1 MDCFRNGSCRGLMD
15 WSDTAHDERRY
26 DILANSKVLEP
37 SGRCKGRSAEANT
50 PSTKRRPMATQ
61 VESGPWAPRPTG
73 TVTFLFSDIEGSTQR
88 WDRDREAMQD
98 AVRRHDALMKKA
110 IAQHD
115 GYVFKTIGDAFC
127 TAFARPQDAV
137 VAILDAHRAL
147 DAEDFSGI
155 DGLRV
160 RAAVHTG
167 TADEREGDY
176 FGPALNRT
184 ARLLT
189 IGHGG
194 QVLVSG
200 VTTDLVQGAL
210 PPRASLRDLGEHRL
224 RDLARPEQVYQL
236 VSPDLA
242 ADFPP
247 LRSVDLFP
255 NNLPL
260 QLKSFV
266 GRDAEIAEIMAL
278 IEQHRLVTLV
288 GSAGVGK
295 TRTALQVA
303 ANLLDGSADGVWL
316 IELAPLA
323 SGDYVPSTVA
333 QALGLTLAPDGD
345 PVENLV
351 RALKGKR
358 ALLVFDNCEHLIEPA
373 SRAISAILH
382 GCPNVKVLASSRQ
395 GLGIDGEETYRMPSL
410 EFPPEDIAGHLLAAD
425 ATRSAAIAL
434 FVDRAAAVDKRFTLV
449 DENAPVVADIC
460 RRLDGIPLAIE
471 LAASRVRILSPR
483 QLRERLDERFRVLT
497 GGSRDVLP
505 RQQTLRALI
514 DWSHDL
520 LDERER
526 VLFRRLGT
534 FVNGFTLE
542 GAVAVGSSEGLD
554 EIDVFDVLSS
564 LVDKSLV
571 LAEPAVD
578 SVRYR
583 FLESTRIY
591 ASEKLTDAGERELL
605 ADRHLYY
612 QRVRFAELR
621 VQWERTARRTEF
633 NEALAT
639 ELDNV
644 RGALDWALTK
654 PDVPAGGWLLA
665 EIGMAWEPLG
675 LRNEGITRD
684 ETFIA
689 ALPTRES
696 LLLARLSTPLAD
708 MLAHAN
714 RSERALELA
723 TRAVAYARASGDG
736 PTLADALQK
745 YAFIS
750 LAFGTR
756 GDAEKAL
763 VEAESIPNASAYLRL
778 LFFFTKAQLC
788 DANGDTDTAVRI
800 WEQLRQRHRS
810 LGNTHNEVV
819 AVLNLA
825 EIEHEKGQTEQAIA
839 LVREILPQ
847 ARRGRETALVRS
859 ALVNL
864 AGYLVAADDFP
875 GVIEAA
881 YEVIGPHARREPDDA
896 KVAQVVEHLALVYAL
911 RGELA
916 RASILEG
923 YAASAFRQLGF
934 RREFTEITTYERLTA
949 LLREGLAP
957 DELARLTAEGAA
969 LATEGALA
977 LALERHESK

>member
-1 MDCFRNGSCRGLMD
+1 M
-15 WSDTAHDERRY
+15 AKQV
-26 DILANSKVLEP
+26 A
-37 SGRCKGRSAEANT
+37 GRSA
-50 PSTKRRPMATQ
+50 S
-61 VESGPWAPRPTG
+61 RPTG

-88 WDRDREAMQD
+88 WERDREAMQD
-98 AVRRHDALMKKA
+98 ALRRHDALMQTA

-115 GYVFKTIGDAFC
+115 GYVFKTIGDEFCAAFG
-127 TAFARPQDAV
+127 RPEAALA
-137 VAILDAHRAL
+137 AILDAHRAL
-147 DAEDFSGI
+147 DAENFSGV

-167 TADEREGDY
+167 TADERDGDY
-176 FGPALNRT
+176 FGPALNRI

-200 VTTDLVQGAL
+200 VTSDLVQGAL
-210 PPRASLRDLGEHRL
+210 PSRASLRDLGEHRL

-236 VSPDLA
+236 ISPDLA

-247 LRSVDLFP
+247 LRSLDLFP

-278 IEQHRLVTLV
+278 IERHRLVTLV

-323 SGDYVPSTVA
+323 SGDYIPSTVA
-333 QALGLTLAPDGD
+333 RALGLTLPSAGD

-351 RALKGKR
+351 RAVKGKR

-373 SRAISAILH
+373 ARVISAILH
-382 GCPNVKVLASSRQ
+382 GCPKVKILASSRQ
-395 GLGIDGEETYRMPSL
+395 GLGIEAEETYRMPSL
-410 EFPPEDIAGHLLAAD
+410 EIAPEDTAGHLSAAD
-425 ATRSAAIAL
+425 ATRSAAVAL
-434 FVDRAAAVDKRFTLV
+434 FVDRAVAVDKRFTLE
-449 DENAPVVADIC
+449 DENAAVVADIC

-505 RQQTLRALI
+505 RQQTLRAMI

-526 VLFRRLGT
+526 TLFRRLGI
-534 FVNGFTLE
+534 FVDGFTLE
-542 GAVAVGSSEGLD
+542 GAVAVDRDDFFD

-571 LAEPAVD
+571 LAEPSGD

-583 FLESTRIY
+583 YLESTRIY
-591 ASEKLTDAGERELL
+591 ASEKLSAAGERELL
-605 ADRHLYY
+605 ADRHLHY
-612 QRVRFAELR
+612 QRERFAELR
-621 VQWERTARRTEF
+621 AQMERTARRSEL
-633 NEALAT
+633 NDALAT

-644 RGALDWALTK
+644 RAALDGALPN
-654 PDVPAGGWLLA
+654 PDVFAGGWLLA

-675 LRNEGITRD
+675 LRNEGITRN
-684 ETFIA
+684 EAFVT
-689 ALPTRES
+689 ALPEREPR
-696 LLLARLSTPLAD
+696 LLARLSTTLAD

-723 TRAVAYARASGDG
+723 TRAVADARTSGDG
-736 PTLADALQK
+736 ATLADALQK

-750 LAFGTR
+750 LSFGAR
-756 GDAEKAL
+756 GVAEAQEAL
-763 VEAESIPNASAYLRL
+763 AEAESIPSASAYLRL
-778 LFFFTKAQLC
+778 QFLMTKAQLC
-788 DANGDTDTAVRI
+788 AANGDIDGAVRI
-800 WEQLRQRHRS
+800 WEQLRHRHRS

-819 AVLNLA
+819 AVLNRA
-825 EIEHEKGQTEQAIA
+825 EIEHERGQTEQAIA
-839 LVREILPQ
+839 LVREILPK
-847 ARRGRETALVRS
+847 ARRSREMALARS
-859 ALVNL
+859 LLANL
-864 AGYLVAADDFP
+864 AGYLVASDDLP
-875 GVIEAA
+875 GAIEAA
-881 YEVIGPHARREPDDA
+881 YDVIGPQARRESDDE
-896 KVAQVVEHLALVYAL
+896 KVALVVEHLALACAL
-911 RGELA
+911 CGEFA

-934 RREFTEITTYERLTA
+934 KREFTEITSYERLTG
-949 LLREGLAP
+949 LLRESLAP
-957 DELARLTAEGAA
+957 DELARLAAEG
-969 LATEGALA
+969 GALTVEAAIA
-977 LALERHESK
+977 LALEGHESQ